1 MSTSD
6 SPKRIRLTREQIESA
21 ARELCGALS
30 EEDLRRIV
38 DSSLEIESALDRIA
52 NDPLRLARRF
62 ADITSAITR
71 RYIESYGDSPETRGR
86 AMTAALDHLTRLHG
100 ISASKARLY
109 IHAWK
114 KFQARPEAL
123 EFLRMTDMQLLVGK
137 HIGDGIIDAVIERRA
152 ADPTMSTREVKAFIA
167 GLLRD
172 EAGPAAHE
180 GDPDAPSP

>member
-21 ARELCGALS
+21 AREQLCGALS

-71 RYIESYGDSPETRGR
+71 RYIESYGDSPETRRR

-109 IHAWK
+109 IEAWK
-114 KFQARPEAL
+114 KFQARPEVL

-137 HIGDGIIDAVIERRA
+137 HIGDEIIDAVIERRA
-152 ADPTMSTREVKAFIA
+152 ADPIMSTREVKAFIEE
-167 GLLRD
+167 LLRG
-172 EAGPAAHE
+172 EPGPAAHE
-180 GDPDAPSP
+180 GVDAPSP